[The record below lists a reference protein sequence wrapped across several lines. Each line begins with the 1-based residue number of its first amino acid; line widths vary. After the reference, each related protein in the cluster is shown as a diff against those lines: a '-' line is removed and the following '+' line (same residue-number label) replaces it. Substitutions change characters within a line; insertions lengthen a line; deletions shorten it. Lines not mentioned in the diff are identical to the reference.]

1 MKKPELTS
9 LLAAATLFLAP
20 GLIANAQPRP
30 APGTDQPGPNRHARM
45 LERFD
50 ANADGQ
56 LDQAERATA
65 RAAIEAEM
73 RGRLADNP
81 RFLQRADTDGDGV
94 LSDAEWAEARE
105 HLHRARAEHMER
117 KRPGPAGFQGPDA
130 GPHRPR
136 DPGFQ
141 RGYVLGKYDA
151 NGDRRLDET
160 ERNQLKADR
169 ENRVRQQMEQR
180 LARLKAVDA
189 DGDGHINDTE
199 WAAAKATF
207 KSRRPAGP
215 PAQPAVE

>member
-1 MKKPELTS
+1 MKKSELTS
-9 LLAAATLFLAP
+9 LLTAATLFLAP
-20 GLIANAQPRP
+20 GAIATAQPMP
-30 APGTDQPGPNRHARM
+30 APGADQPGPNRHARM

-50 ANADGQ
+50 ANADGR

-65 RAAIEAEM
+65 RTAIEAEM

-81 RFLQRADTDGDGV
+81 RFLQRADTDRDGA
-94 LSDAEWAEARE
+94 LSDAEWAVARE
-105 HLHRARAEHMER
+105 HFQRARAERMQHT
-117 KRPGPAGFQGPDA
+117 RPGPAGFQRPGA

-141 RGYVLGKYDA
+141 RGYLLGKYDA
-151 NGDRRLDET
+151 DGNRRLDEA

-207 KSRRPAGP
+207 KARRPAGP
-215 PAQPAVE
+215 PAQPAAE